1 MQLSNEV
8 GTRQDNFNRYTKFST
23 DLNLFSKLT
32 VNFDLSNFFWRDHQ
46 NTLIFRLRGNYQFT
60 RQIGWRVFVERVD
73 ERLDKIVS
81 YNFNSI
87 FDYQFTPESRLFVVL
102 ADNTDGERAVL
113 TKMSYLFESDF
124 PF

>member
-1 MQLSNEV
+1 M
-8 GTRQDNFNRYTKFST
+8 
-23 DLNLFSKLT
+23 
-32 VNFDLSNFFWRDHQ
+32 
-46 NTLIFRLRGNYQFT
+46 
-60 RQIGWRVFVERVD
+60 ERID

>member
-1 MQLSNEV
+1 MSP
-8 GTRQDNFNRYTKFST
+8 G
-23 DLNLFSKLT
+23 
-32 VNFDLSNFFWRDHQ
+32 
-46 NTLIFRLRGNYQFT
+46 RLANH
-60 RQIGWRVFVERVD
+60 I
-73 ERLDKIVS
+73 S

-102 ADNTDGERAVL
+102 ADTADGESAVL